1 MYILL
6 EFLKGNFFFLDFVGI
21 QGMGNSLLDNIPLSA
36 RVKQSY
42 QQHKKATVSH
52 WQEETL
58 LKCSLL
64 SPLLWKLGTLIPNKE
79 TCAYSQQRAV
89 PSRPLNCTMRTVA
102 MIPQQQRAMWFCSS
116 TAIGSMSLRSES
128 RVSFP
133 ISCFVLTQLLLPQF
147 LTWLCGNSQVT

>member
-79 TCAYSQQRAV
+79 TCA
-89 PSRPLNCTMRTVA
+89 
-102 MIPQQQRAMWFCSS
+102 
-116 TAIGSMSLRSES
+116 
-128 RVSFP
+128 
-133 ISCFVLTQLLLPQF
+133 
-147 LTWLCGNSQVT
+147 